1 MDEELI
7 VNKPQN
13 LEPQRAQ
20 RTQRRKAKARIL
32 YGFLCVLC
40 ELCGYLFLI
49 GNASAQTWPTK
60 SLRVVV
66 PFTAGSATD
75 TTARVVV
82 ERLSIQLGQTF
93 VVENRPGAGGT
104 IGVGVV
110 AKAEPDGYTI
120 LVHSSSFTVTP
131 STYPDTPYN
140 TLRDFAGIMPLA
152 NLPNVLVIAP
162 SKGIRSVKELVAAAK
177 AKPGTLT
184 YASAGAG
191 SATQLNAERFRL
203 GAGFEGVH
211 VPFKGT
217 PEALTEILTG
227 RVDFYFCPVIGV
239 LQFIKEG
246 RLLALAAGSTKRSS
260 ALPDVMTTLEAG
272 IPNSD
277 YNFWVGM
284 MVPAKTPRDIVDKLY
299 QNTLKALQAPDL
311 KERMGKI
318 GAEPMLMTPK
328 EFDAYIKT
336 EIGTNAAVVKAAGI
350 VVN

>member
-1 MDEELI
+1 M
-7 VNKPQN
+7 
-13 LEPQRAQ
+13 
-20 RTQRRKAKARIL
+20 KAA
-32 YGFLCVLC
+32 
-40 ELCGYLFLI
+40 
-49 GNASAQTWPTK
+49 NACSLAAALAAAGAAHAQTWPTK

-66 PFTAGSATD
+66 PFTAASATD
-75 TTARVVV
+75 TIARIVV
-82 ERLSIQLGQTF
+82 ERLSSQLGQNF

-120 LVHSSSFTVTP
+120 LIHSSSFTVTP

-140 TLRDFAGIMPLA
+140 TLRDFAGITPLA
-152 NLPNVLVIAP
+152 NLPNMLVIAP
-162 SKGIRSVKELVAAAK
+162 SRGIRSVTELVAAAK

-203 GAGFEGVH
+203 GAVFDAVH

-227 RVDFYFCPVIGV
+227 RVDYYFCPVISV
-239 LQFIKEG
+239 LQFIREG

-260 ALPDVMTTLEAG
+260 ALPEVATTLEAG

-284 MVPAKTPRDIVDKLY
+284 MVPAKTPRDIVTRLY
-299 QNTLKALQAPDL
+299 QNTLKALQTPDM
-311 KERMGKI
+311 KERMAKI
-318 GAEPMLMTPK
+318 GAEPMLMTPQ
-328 EFDAYIKT
+328 EFDAYIRM
-336 EIGTNAAVVKAAGI
+336 EIGTNAALVKAAGI
-350 VVN
+350 RVN